1 MNDQVTAG
9 RFLSALSQPY
19 LHDLVTAV
27 SAPAMSLSARSGQI
41 RPLGAEGLYVNDL
54 RALSRLEV
62 TIDGVEP
69 VPLGYELCGGA
80 TNHFDS
86 AVRPDEGD
94 GPAFVLARRRELGP
108 AGMVESFTVKSHA
121 AIARDFHVEVALEC
135 DLAAMSTVKA
145 GLRPAAQLAIAV
157 RDGMA
162 WEVPGQCSVRASTSW
177 RPNSVNAAA
186 GSLGWDITV
195 DAGQSVTL
203 QLAVELSEDASRA
216 AVRAPLP
223 GAGSTVA
230 TPQVKALDE
239 RLRRWVELSV
249 ADVNQLQLTLPD
261 GPAEVFLAAGAPW
274 YLTLFGR
281 DSIWAARMLLPLG
294 TELALGTLRALAR
307 RQGRSFDPQT
317 GEQPG
322 KVLHEVRRD
331 INYDATSARL
341 HSLPVYYGTIDAT
354 PLWVC
359 LLHDAWR
366 WGLPEA
372 DVASLLGPMRRCLD
386 WLAGTVQS
394 GGGFVRYID
403 ESGQGLANQ
412 GWKDSS
418 DAIQSRD
425 GRLAR
430 PPIALCEVQGYAH
443 EAAVAGAELLGAF
456 GFDGAER
463 WRQLAADLA
472 DRFRSHFWVA
482 DEEGPYPA
490 IALQDDGT
498 PVDSLSSNIGHL
510 LGTGLLTPEESALV
524 ARRLGGPELNSGF
537 GLRTL
542 ATSSLGYNP
551 FSYHR
556 GSVWPHDTTIA
567 IHGLARIG
575 GEEAQNSASLLIGGL
590 LSAAEAFDYRLP
602 ELYGGC
608 EKLWRRRPLPYPA
621 SCHPQAWTAASSIA
635 VLAAHVG
642 INPDIPNRR
651 IVIAPINMP
660 TGLRS
665 LHGFRAGAATLG
677 VQIGPDGTG
686 RLSGVPDGIEV
697 LDASTRPG
705 T

>member
-1 MNDQVTAG
+1 MNDQVTP
-9 RFLSALSQPY
+9 RRLSSALGQPY
-19 LHDLVTAV
+19 VHNLVPAV

-62 TIDGVEP
+62 TVDGVEP

-80 TNHFDS
+80 SNHFDS
-86 AVRPDEGD
+86 ALPPDDGD
-94 GPAFVLARRRELGP
+94 GPAFLLARRRTLGA
-108 AGMVESFTVKSHA
+108 AGMVETFTLKSYGA
-121 AIARDFHVEVALEC
+121 TARNFHVEIALAC
-135 DLAAMSTVKA
+135 DLAAISTVKA
-145 GLRPAAQLAIAV
+145 GLRPAVQPATATP
-157 RDGMA
+157 DGLA
-162 WEVPGQCSVRASTSW
+162 WEVPGQCSVRASASR
-177 RPNSVNAAA
+177 RPDSVNAAS
-186 GSLGWDITV
+186 GSLGWDLTV
-195 DAGQSVTL
+195 QPGQSVTL
-203 QLAVELSEDASRA
+203 RLAVELTEGPSRA
-216 AVRAPLP
+216 AVLPPLP
-223 GAGSTVA
+223 GAGPVVP
-230 TPQVKALDE
+230 TPQVRALDD

-249 ADVNQLQLTLPD
+249 ADVNQLQVALPD
-261 GPAEVFLAAGAPW
+261 GPTEVFLAAGVPW

-281 DSIWAARMLLPLG
+281 DSIWAARMLLPVG

-307 RQGRSFDPQT
+307 RQGRSFNPQT

-322 KVLHEVRRD
+322 KVLHEVRRET
-331 INYDATSARL
+331 NYDGTSERL
-341 HSLPVYYGTIDAT
+341 HTLPPVYYGTIDAT

-372 DVASLLGPMRRCLD
+372 DVAPLLGPMRRCLD
-386 WLAGTVQS
+386 WLADTVRG

-403 ESGQGLANQ
+403 QSGQGLANQ

-418 DAIQSRD
+418 DAIQFRD

-443 EAAVAGAELLGAF
+443 EAALGGAELLEAF
-456 GFDGAER
+456 GLDGAER
-463 WRQLAADLA
+463 WRQLAGDLA
-472 DRFRSHFWVA
+472 ERFRSHFWVA

-490 IALQDDGT
+490 VALQGDGN

-510 LGTGLLTPEESALV
+510 LGTGLLSPQESALV
-524 ARRLGGPELNSGF
+524 ARRLGGPDLNSGF

-567 IHGLARIG
+567 ITGLARTG
-575 GEEAQNSASLLIGGL
+575 GEEAQNSASLLIEGL

-602 ELYGGC
+602 ELYSGC
-608 EKLWRRRPLPYPA
+608 EKAGRRRPLPYPA

-642 INPDIPNRR
+642 ISPDVPNRR
-651 IVIAPINMP
+651 TV
-660 TGLRS
+660 
-665 LHGFRAGAATLG
+665 LG
-677 VQIGPDGTG
+677 
-686 RLSGVPDGIEV
+686 SG
-697 LDASTRPG
+697 
-705 T
+705 